1 MTEEAKRVV
10 AGLRYCYRHI
20 ACYDLRTG
28 EKCPDY
34 DSCQKKVAD
43 NVSRNESLA
52 DLIESLCAELE
63 QVKRERDALMD
74 ELRGRCYSCANVKP
88 YEKIP
93 RMNVCEHIKVA
104 FSGEWKR
111 GCEYW
116 QWRGVK
122 EEKDER

>member
-1 MTEEAKRVV
+1 MTEEAKQRVET
-10 AGLRYCYRHI
+10 LR
-20 ACYDLRTG
+20 
-28 EKCPDY
+28 
-34 DSCQKKVAD
+34 
-43 NVSRNESLA
+43 NVEFDDCIEFPYAAHTMIHTAA
-52 DLIESLCAELE
+52 DLIESLSAELE

-104 FSGEWKR
+104 FSGEGKR

-122 EEKDER
+122 EE

>member
-1 MTEEAKRVV
+1 MTEEAKRCVT
-10 AGLRYCYRHI
+10 
-20 ACYDLRTG
+20 DLQWLISYYPKWH
-28 EKCPDY
+28 EE
-34 DSCQKKVAD
+34 AD
-43 NVSRNESLA
+43 PCTVMEEAIS
-52 DLIESLCAELE
+52 LIESLSAELE

-93 RMNVCEHIKVA
+93 RMNVCEHIKVV
-104 FSGEWKR
+104 FSGEGKR

-122 EEKDER
+122 EERDE